1 MFSYCYLIFIFF
13 NQVLG
18 KKNCFNVVLVV
29 NLFLSSDDVTK
40 ALSLTLQCH
49 VITFF
54 SFSFSTF
61 SHFFPFSNRNH
72 HHHCATT
79 VLSNPFSFPSSPSPT
94 ENNRKMR
101 LQMLVEKTTSSSI
114 RLSLLEK
121 TTVLDK
127 VRPDTWMGCRGSIL
141 ARRGWIICI

>member
-127 VRPDTWMGCRGSIL
+127 VSHDTWMGCRGNIL